1 LKLLVILQ
9 QKYQTM
15 KRHTLT
21 FFALLAL
28 TFSATLIL
36 PARAAEPVPVV
47 ASFSILGDLVQV
59 VGGQRVQVT
68 TLVGPDADAHSFEPK
83 PADAR
88 AVLKARLFV
97 INGLNF
103 EPWAE
108 KLAKSAAYQG
118 AMVVASRGV
127 KPLQRE
133 EAGHKHGHQ
142 DADPHAWQNPNNVVL
157 YVQNIAAGLAKVDPA
172 GASSYQANAARYGAL
187 LKGFDAQARAQFA
200 AVPKAK
206 RKVITSH
213 DAFGYFAAH
222 YQMQFL
228 APEGVYGV
236 ATPCAKEVA
245 GLIRQMKREKIKAV
259 FVENMSNPKLIAQLS
274 KDAGAT
280 LGGTLYSDALSGPT
294 EPGST
299 YLKMM
304 QHNVTQ
310 LLAGMRL
317 N

>member
-1 LKLLVILQ
+1 MLKIL
-9 QKYQTM
+9 
-15 KRHTLT
+15 
-21 FFALLAL
+21 AISLLAVCRL
-28 TFSATLIL
+28 FMSPGHAT
-36 PARAAEPVPVV
+36 EVVPVV

-59 VGGQRVQVT
+59 VGGARVQVT

-88 AVLKARLFV
+88 AILKARLFV

-118 AMVVASRGV
+118 TMVVASRGV
-127 KPLQRE
+127 KPLRL
-133 EAGHKHGHQ
+133 EAAGDSHGHH
-142 DADPHAWQNPNNVVL
+142 DADPHAWQNPDNVVL
-157 YVQNIAAGLAKVDPA
+157 YVQNIAASLSKVDPA
-172 GASSYQANAARYGAL
+172 GADSYQANAARYAKAL
-187 LKGFDAQARAQFA
+187 KDFDAQAKAQFA
-200 AVPKAK
+200 ALPAAK

-222 YQMQFL
+222 YQISFL
-228 APEGVYGV
+228 APEGVNAD
-236 ATPCAKEVA
+236 ATPSAKHVA
-245 GLIRQMKREKIKAV
+245 ELIRQMKREKIRAV

-280 LGGTLYSDALSGPT
+280 LGGTLYSDALSGPA
-294 EPGST
+294 EPGSS
-299 YLKMM
+299 YLGMM

>member
-1 LKLLVILQ
+1 
-9 QKYQTM
+9 
-15 KRHTLT
+15 
-21 FFALLAL
+21 
-28 TFSATLIL
+28 
-36 PARAAEPVPVV
+36 
-47 ASFSILGDLVQV
+47 
-59 VGGQRVQVT
+59 
-68 TLVGPDADAHSFEPK
+68 
-83 PADAR
+83 
-88 AVLKARLFV
+88 
-97 INGLNF
+97 
-103 EPWAE
+103 
-108 KLAKSAAYQG
+108 
-118 AMVVASRGV
+118 
-127 KPLQRE
+127 
-133 EAGHKHGHQ
+133 
-142 DADPHAWQNPNNVVL
+142 
-157 YVQNIAAGLAKVDPA
+157 VQNIAAGLAKVDPA

-222 YQMQFL
+222 YQIQFL
-228 APEGVYGV
+228 APEGVNAD
-236 ATPCAKEVA
+236 ATPSAKHVA
-245 GLIRQMKREKIKAV
+245 GLIRQMKREKIRAV
-259 FVENMSNPKLIAQLS
+259 FVENMSNPKLISQLS

>member
-1 LKLLVILQ
+1 MLKIL
-9 QKYQTM
+9 
-15 KRHTLT
+15 
-21 FFALLAL
+21 AISLLAVCRL
-28 TFSATLIL
+28 AMSPGHAT
-36 PARAAEPVPVV
+36 EVVPVV

-59 VGGQRVQVT
+59 VGGARVQVT

-88 AVLKARLFV
+88 AILKARLFV

-118 AMVVASRGV
+118 TMVVASRGV
-127 KPLQRE
+127 KPLRL
-133 EAGHKHGHQ
+133 EAAGDSHGHH
-142 DADPHAWQNPNNVVL
+142 DADPHAWQNPDNVVL
-157 YVQNIAAGLAKVDPA
+157 YVQNIATSLSKVDPA
-172 GASSYQANAARYGAL
+172 GADSYQANAARYAKAL
-187 LKGFDAQARAQFA
+187 KDFDAQAKAQFA
-200 AVPKAK
+200 ALPAAK

-222 YQMQFL
+222 YQISFL
-228 APEGVYGV
+228 APEGVNAD
-236 ATPCAKEVA
+236 ATPSAKHVA
-245 GLIRQMKREKIKAV
+245 ELIRQMKREKIRAV

-280 LGGTLYSDALSGPT
+280 LGGTLYSDALSGPAA
-294 EPGST
+294 PGSS
-299 YLKMM
+299 YLGMM